1 MKHFPYFIKAFVLAI
16 SCLMLCLLYISC
28 ATQATLTG
36 GEKDVSPPK
45 ILKTLPQNYT
55 KNFKERQLK
64 IRFNEYIALS
74 SPTENIIINPTTLE
88 APKYEIQGKSLV
100 ISFKDDLDS
109 NTTYSVLFLEAI
121 KDITEANVLY
131 TESIV
136 FSTGA
141 SLDSCML
148 HGNIRD
154 AYTLE
159 PSNKI
164 AVILYETD
172 NDSAPY
178 TQQPLFYTYTD
189 KKGDFTFYN
198 LPQKSYKLFALE
210 DKNQNKL
217 FDLPDEMIAFSD
229 TLLSTFPIPK
239 TIRDSIEVIDNEKID
254 STKIQLYL
262 FKEQDTT
269 LKYLRR
275 TLVKEGYYQFVF
287 TGEVHDF
294 LLNPVNNNYQ
304 DLYVWESN
312 RTKDTIG
319 VFFIQLLNEDIDF
332 VIEANGQVFDTVTLN
347 PASKVMGFQF
357 RKSAKDSTEEKKN
370 TFNPQVHY
378 AGEIQKKLTLE
389 FAYPVK
395 EISNNNFLLLE
406 LKKEKRKLSL
416 KDSLGNDTI
425 VEVDDYDTLMPN
437 YYFLDSLHRK
447 WIIDYEWKYNKNYV
461 FLCQDSVFYSYLETF
476 NDTISVDFKMKTPH
490 DYGEIQ
496 MEYQISH
503 PNQYIIQLLTD
514 KGEVV
519 AEQIIQESDTINYPY
534 LQAGKYK
541 IRVIVDVNKNSK
553 WDTGKYS
560 ENRQAEPIIYYSKVL
575 EVRNKWTLQ
584 EIFLI
589 NE

>member
-254 STKIQLYL
+254 STKMQLYL

>member
-406 LKKEKRKLSL
+406 LKKEKRKL
-416 KDSLGNDTI
+416 I
-425 VEVDDYDTLMPN
+425 
-437 YYFLDSLHRK
+437 
-447 WIIDYEWKYNKNYV
+447 
-461 FLCQDSVFYSYLETF
+461 
-476 NDTISVDFKMKTPH
+476 
-490 DYGEIQ
+490 
-496 MEYQISH
+496 
-503 PNQYIIQLLTD
+503 
-514 KGEVV
+514 
-519 AEQIIQESDTINYPY
+519 
-534 LQAGKYK
+534 
-541 IRVIVDVNKNSK
+541 
-553 WDTGKYS
+553 
-560 ENRQAEPIIYYSKVL
+560 
-575 EVRNKWTLQ
+575 
-584 EIFLI
+584 
-589 NE
+589 